1 MAVNEKHLDHLQGV
15 ITRHNSNSF
24 VIKGWT
30 ITIVTAIFALAGTWK
45 EPILAI
51 IALVPILVFW
61 ILDSFYLAN
70 ERCFVSLYSAA
81 INGYSLKIRNENLLS
96 KYKEKTDTGEG
107 QYIIDP
113 EKEVEIKSS
122 EYSMNFM
129 PFRIIARNNW
139 QNVLTSKTIAWFY
152 IMLTSFSVTLFV
164 GLLLI
169 NKPESTK
176 LLKVSAKIETD
187 SLLIRTDQPQVIIDN
202 IILQDSIIKTDT
214 IKKNK

>member
-1 MAVNEKHLDHLQGV
+1 MAVNKNHLDHIQAI

-24 VIKGWT
+24 MIKGWT
-30 ITIVTAIFALAGTWK
+30 ITIVTAILALAGTWK

-51 IALVPILVFW
+51 VALVPILVFW
-61 ILDSFYLAN
+61 ILDSLYLAN
-70 ERCFVSLYSAA
+70 ERCFVSLYGAA
-81 INGYSLKIRNENLLS
+81 INGYCLKIKNENLLS
-96 KYKEKTDTGEG
+96 KHKEKTETDEG
-107 QYIIDP
+107 QSIIDP
-113 EKEVEIKSS
+113 EKVVEIKSS

-139 QNVLTSKTIAWFY
+139 QNVFTSKTIAWFY
-152 IMLTSFSVTLFV
+152 LMLTSFSVALFV

-187 SLLIRTDQPQVIIDN
+187 SLLIRTEQPQIIINN
-202 IILQDSIIKTDT
+202 IILQDSIIRTDT
-214 IKKNK
+214 IKKKK